1 MSSTYRAQR
10 YDQFVD
16 VDDPQYKKIKVRRFY
31 RHHPRDGELMEVD
44 ARAVGS
50 NFKYDDS
57 EWAFSRMEDEAD
69 R

>member
-1 MSSTYRAQR
+1 
-10 YDQFVD
+10 
-16 VDDPQYKKIKVRRFY
+16 
-31 RHHPRDGELMEVD
+31 MEVD